1 VRLKGISK
9 NRYISHVMID
19 DIVVT
24 NITARLIAM
33 AGFVSLDIATKEHKP
48 KKRESMTL

>member
-1 VRLKGISK
+1 
-9 NRYISHVMID
+9 ME

-24 NITARLIAM
+24 NITDKLIAN
-33 AGFVSLDIATKEHKP
+33 AGLVSLEIATKEHSP